1 MRLEVVGP
9 KNNERQCE
17 VKVPLIKHL
26 VNPFVINMTTVRVPP
41 ALPRHTLSCHY
52 TTRKQ
57 FRLLTLSFKSF
68 HMFLIWITLK
78 YFSRPPE
85 TELTMT
91 RLKT

>member
-41 ALPRHTLSCHY
+41 ALPRPPRLATLYLVTIQRGSSLG
-52 TTRKQ
+52 
-57 FRLLTLSFKSF
+57 F
-68 HMFLIWITLK
+68 
-78 YFSRPPE
+78 
-85 TELTMT
+85 
-91 RLKT
+91 